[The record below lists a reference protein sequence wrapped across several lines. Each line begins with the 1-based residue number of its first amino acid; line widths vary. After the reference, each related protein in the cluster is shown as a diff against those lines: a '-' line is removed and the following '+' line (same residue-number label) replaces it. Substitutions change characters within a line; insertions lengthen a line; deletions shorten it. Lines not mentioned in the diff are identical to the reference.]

1 MNLEN
6 LTIEKARK
14 LLDSK
19 EVTVRALADYY
30 LGNIEKRNGE
40 LNAVV
45 GLFTNIDKQVE
56 IAQSMIDAGK
66 AKALTGI
73 PYLLKD
79 NILYEGQIAGAASK
93 MLQNYTATYDS
104 HVVEMLKDQGAIAL
118 GRANMDEFAMGSST
132 EFSYYGPTKNPHD
145 TSRVPGGTSGGS
157 AAAVAADMALFTL
170 GSDTA
175 GSIRQPAGFCGTVGY
190 KPTYGVVS
198 RHGLMAMGSSLD
210 TIGPLTR
217 TVADTGIVHDVLSSY
232 DPMDATNAPYDDRK
246 KYIPAHE
253 PKVIG
258 VPRAFL
264 QSDGVT
270 DYVLEDFEKGLD
282 ALREVGY
289 EIKDIDLPH
298 IALSLPVY
306 YIVLPAEVSTNLSRY
321 DGIRYGFSKTGKN
334 LIDSYFE
341 TKAEGFGPEARRRI
355 LMGTYVLSAGYR
367 DAYYTKATKVR
378 TLITEELRQAF
389 QEVDIIATP
398 TSPTDAFKFGEK
410 ADPIAMYA
418 ADLFTVPS
426 NITGTPAI
434 SIPTGKSP
442 EDMPLSMQFMAP
454 HFHDENLF
462 IIGKKFEEA
471 FAKKNS

>member
-6 LTIEKARK
+6 LTIKKARA

-19 EVTVRALADYY
+19 EVSVRELVDYY
-30 LGNIEKRNGE
+30 LVNIESKNEE

-45 GLFTNIDKQVE
+45 GLYTNIDKQVE
-56 IAQSMIDAGK
+56 SAQKMIDAGE

-93 MLQNYTATYDS
+93 MLQNYAATYDS
-104 HVVEMLKDQGAIAL
+104 HVVLELKDQGAIAL

-145 TSRVPGGTSGGS
+145 ITRVPGGTSGGS

-190 KPTYGVVS
+190 KPTYGMVS

-210 TIGPLTR
+210 SIGPMTH
-217 TVADTGIVHDVLSSY
+217 TVADAGLVHDVISTY
-232 DPMDATNAPYDDRK
+232 DEMDATNATYEDRK
-246 KYIPAHE
+246 KYIPTTE
-253 PKVIG
+253 PKVVG

-264 QSDGVT
+264 ESDGVE
-270 DYVLEDFEKGLD
+270 DYVLADFEKGLD
-282 ALREVGY
+282 ALRDAGY
-289 EIKDIDLPH
+289 EIRDIELPN

-306 YIVLPAEVSTNLSRY
+306 YIILPAEVSTNLSRY
-321 DGIRYGFSKTGKN
+321 DGIRYGFSKQGKN
-334 LIDSYFE
+334 VLDSYMQ
-341 TKAEGFGPEARRRI
+341 TKEEGFGPEARRRI

-367 DAYYTKATKVR
+367 DAYYTKAEQVR
-378 TLITEELRQAF
+378 TMITNELRDAF
-389 QEVDIIATP
+389 KDVDIIATP
-398 TSPTDAFKFGEK
+398 TSPTDAFKLGEK
-410 ADPIAMYA
+410 TDPIAMYA

-442 EDMPLSMQFMAP
+442 DGLPLSIQFMAP

-462 IIGKKFEEA
+462 VIGQKFEKS
-471 FAKKNS
+471 FK

>member
-1 MNLEN
+1 MDLSN

-19 EVTVRALADYY
+19 EVSVRELVDYY
-30 LGNIEKRNGE
+30 LANIESKNGE

-45 GLFTNIDKQVE
+45 GLYTNIDEQVE
-56 IAQSMIDAGK
+56 TAQKMIDAGE

-104 HVVEMLKDQGAIAL
+104 HVVEELKGQGAIAL

-145 TSRVPGGTSGGS
+145 ITRVPGGTSGGS

-175 GSIRQPAGFCGTVGY
+175 GSIRQPGGFCGTVGY
-190 KPTYGVVS
+190 KPTYGMVS

-210 TIGPLTR
+210 SIGPLTR
-217 TVADTGIVHDVLSSY
+217 TVADAGIVHDVIATH
-232 DPMDATNAPYDDRK
+232 DPMDATNATYEDRK
-246 KYIPAHE
+246 SHIPTAK
-253 PKVIG
+253 PKVVG

-264 QSDGVT
+264 ASEGVA
-270 DYVLEDFEKGLD
+270 DYVLADFEKGLD
-282 ALREVGY
+282 ALRAAGY
-289 EIKDIDLPH
+289 EIKDIELPH

-321 DGIRYGFSKTGKN
+321 DGIRYGFSKQGKDV
-334 LIDSYFE
+334 LDSYVQ
-341 TKAEGFGPEARRRI
+341 TKGEGFGPEARRRI

-367 DAYYTKATKVR
+367 DAYYTKAEQVR
-378 TLITEELRQAF
+378 TLITNELREAF

-442 EDMPLSMQFMAP
+442 NNMPLSIQFMAP

-462 IIGKKFEEA
+462 VIGQEFE
-471 FAKKNS
+471 KNFKA

>member
-1 MNLEN
+1 MTLEN
-6 LTIEKARK
+6 LTIKKARE

-19 EVTVRALADYY
+19 EVSVRELVDYY
-30 LGNIEKRNGE
+30 LANIESKNEE

-45 GLFTNIDKQVE
+45 GLYTNIDEQVE
-56 IAQSMIDAGK
+56 TAQKMIDAGET
-66 AKALTGI
+66 KALTGI

-104 HVVEMLKDQGAIAL
+104 HVVIELKDQGAIAL

-145 TSRVPGGTSGGS
+145 ITRVPGGTSGGS
-157 AAAVAADMALFTL
+157 AAAVAADMAVFTL

-190 KPTYGVVS
+190 KPTYGMVS

-210 TIGPLTR
+210 SIGPMTH
-217 TVADTGIVHDVLSSY
+217 TVEDAGIVHDVISTY
-232 DPMDATNAPYDDRK
+232 DEMDATNATYEDRK
-246 KYIPAHE
+246 KNIPTTE
-253 PKVIG
+253 PKVVG

-264 QSDGVT
+264 ESDGVE
-270 DYVLEDFEKGLD
+270 DYVLADFEKGLD
-282 ALREVGY
+282 ALRDAGY
-289 EIKDIDLPH
+289 EIKDIELPN

-306 YIVLPAEVSTNLSRY
+306 YIILPAEVSTNLSRY
-321 DGIRYGFSKTGKN
+321 DGIRYGFSKQGKN
-334 LIDSYFE
+334 VLDSYMQ
-341 TKAEGFGPEARRRI
+341 TKEEGFGPEARRRI

-367 DAYYTKATKVR
+367 DAYYTKAEQVR
-378 TLITEELRQAF
+378 TMITNELRDAF
-389 QEVDIIATP
+389 KEVDIIATP
-398 TSPTDAFKFGEK
+398 TSPTDAFKLGEK
-410 ADPIAMYA
+410 TDPIAMYA

-442 EDMPLSMQFMAP
+442 NNMPLSMQFMAP
-454 HFHDENLF
+454 HFHEENLF
-462 IIGKKFEEA
+462 IIGQKFEEN
-471 FAKKNS
+471 FK

>member
-1 MNLEN
+1 MDVSN

-19 EVTVRALADYY
+19 EVSVRQLVDYY
-30 LGNIEKRNGE
+30 LGNIKEKNTE

-45 GLFTNIDKQVE
+45 GLYTNIDDQVE
-56 IAQSMIDAGK
+56 QAQKMIDVGES
-66 AKALTGI
+66 KALTGI

-104 HVVEMLKDQGAIAL
+104 HVVNELKDQGAIAL

-145 TSRVPGGTSGGS
+145 ITRVPGGTSGGS

-190 KPTYGVVS
+190 KPTYGMVS

-210 TIGPLTR
+210 SIGPLTR
-217 TVADTGIVHDVLSSY
+217 TVADAGIVHDVISTF
-232 DPMDATNAPYDDRK
+232 DDREATNVPYEKRK
-246 KYIPAHE
+246 AYVPTHT
-253 PKVIG
+253 PKVVG
-258 VPRAFL
+258 VPRVFL
-264 QSDGVT
+264 SSEGVA
-270 DYVLEDFEKGLD
+270 DYVLEDFEKSLD
-282 ALREVGY
+282 ALRDAGY
-289 EIKDIDLPH
+289 EIRDIELPH

-306 YIVLPAEVSTNLSRY
+306 YIILPAEVSTNLSRF
-321 DGIRYGFSKTGKN
+321 DGIRYGFSKSGTDV
-334 LIDSYFE
+334 LDSYIQ
-341 TKAEGFGPEARRRI
+341 TKGEGFGPEARRRI

-367 DAYYTKATKVR
+367 DAYYTKAEQVR
-378 TLITEELRQAF
+378 TLITNELNEAF
-389 QEVDIIATP
+389 KEVDIIATP

-426 NITGTPAI
+426 NITGTPAL
-434 SIPTGKSP
+434 SVPTGKSP
-442 EDMPLSMQFMAP
+442 DNMPLSIQFMAP

-462 IIGKKFEEA
+462 IIGQVFEKA
-471 FAKKNS
+471 FHA

>member
-6 LTIEKARK
+6 LTIKKARA

-19 EVTVRALADYY
+19 EVSVRELVDYY
-30 LGNIEKRNGE
+30 LVNIESKNEE

-45 GLFTNIDKQVE
+45 GLYTNIDKQVE
-56 IAQSMIDAGK
+56 SAQKMIDAGE

-104 HVVEMLKDQGAIAL
+104 HVVIELKDQGAIAL

-145 TSRVPGGTSGGS
+145 ITRVPGGTSGGS

-190 KPTYGVVS
+190 KPTYGMVS

-210 TIGPLTR
+210 SIGPMTH
-217 TVADTGIVHDVLSSY
+217 TVADAGLVHDVISTY
-232 DPMDATNAPYDDRK
+232 DEMDATNATYEDRK
-246 KYIPAHE
+246 KYIPTTE
-253 PKVIG
+253 PKVVG

-264 QSDGVT
+264 ESDGVE
-270 DYVLEDFEKGLD
+270 DYVLADFEKGLD
-282 ALREVGY
+282 ALRDAGY
-289 EIKDIDLPH
+289 EIRDIELPN

-306 YIVLPAEVSTNLSRY
+306 YIILPAEVSTNLSRY
-321 DGIRYGFSKTGKN
+321 DGIRYGFSKQGKN
-334 LIDSYFE
+334 VLDSYMQ
-341 TKAEGFGPEARRRI
+341 TKEEGFGPEARRRI

-367 DAYYTKATKVR
+367 DAYYTKAEQVR
-378 TLITEELRQAF
+378 TMITNELRDAF
-389 QEVDIIATP
+389 KDVDIIATP
-398 TSPTDAFKFGEK
+398 TSPTDAFKLGEK
-410 ADPIAMYA
+410 TDPIAMYA

-442 EDMPLSMQFMAP
+442 DGLPLSIQFMAP

-462 IIGKKFEEA
+462 VIGQKFEKS
-471 FAKKNS
+471 FK